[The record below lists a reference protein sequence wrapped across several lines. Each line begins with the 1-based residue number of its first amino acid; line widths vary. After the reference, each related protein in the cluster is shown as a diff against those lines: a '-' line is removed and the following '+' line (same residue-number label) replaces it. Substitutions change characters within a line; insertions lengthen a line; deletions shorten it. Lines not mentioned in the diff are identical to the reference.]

1 MPRSSVKS
9 PENFVTI
16 ATVRHPTEAHMIESI
31 LNSRNIECVI
41 KDEHSFGIYWTDWNI
56 FGGVKVQVRE
66 SKARLAVRLLQVE
79 EKQTRSSR
87 KERQLF
93 KKMRQNFNRRVDLT
107 NIVLLAL
114 VLVVMVLTA
123 MVVFFL

>member
-56 FGGVKVQVRE
+56 FGGVKVQVIE
-66 SKARLAVRLLQVE
+66 SKARRAIRVLQVE
-79 EKQTRSSR
+79 ERKTRSSR
-87 KERQLF
+87 KERQVF
-93 KKMRQNFNRRVDLT
+93 RKMRQNFTRRVDLA
-107 NIVLLAL
+107 NIMLL
-114 VLVVMVLTA
+114 VLVLAVMVLTA